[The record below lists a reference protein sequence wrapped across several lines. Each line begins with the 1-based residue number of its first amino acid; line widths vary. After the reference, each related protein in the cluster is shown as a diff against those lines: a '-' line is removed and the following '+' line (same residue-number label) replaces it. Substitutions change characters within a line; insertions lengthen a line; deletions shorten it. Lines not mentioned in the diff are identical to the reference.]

1 MGTFLDLA
9 RSRYIDPFNFYFIY
23 FLTKN
28 IAYDLL
34 PRMGSKRSIKSAYRF
49 VIGIRVFGT
58 SCLRT
63 LLWSPV
69 LLRFWG
75 VGCISQFSPIC
86 KVLPF
91 WFGLFLI
98 PPPKKLSSTK
108 KEVQGQRW
116 KCLLFLLT
124 DGSPWLRTHCSKRG
138 EQLRWTQWACLK
150 AFSKDFRSTDLIDL
164 Q

>member
-9 RSRYIDPFNFYFIY
+9 RSRYIDPYNFYFIY

-86 KVLPF
+86 KVLRF

-108 KEVQGQRW
+108 KKYKVSDESVFCFSW
-116 KCLLFLLT
+116 PMAHHDSEPIVLSEESSF
-124 DGSPWLRTHCSKRG
+124 DGLSER
-138 EQLRWTQWACLK
+138 A
-150 AFSKDFRSTDLIDL
+150 
-164 Q
+164 